1 MGFILIRVSGGCEQL
16 HGSYLWAVVIMFEFI
31 GVGSLWVV
39 VA

>member
-1 MGFILIRVSGGCEQL
+1 MVYIIVVGSG
-16 HGSYLWAVVIMFEFI
+16 YLWAVVIMFEFT